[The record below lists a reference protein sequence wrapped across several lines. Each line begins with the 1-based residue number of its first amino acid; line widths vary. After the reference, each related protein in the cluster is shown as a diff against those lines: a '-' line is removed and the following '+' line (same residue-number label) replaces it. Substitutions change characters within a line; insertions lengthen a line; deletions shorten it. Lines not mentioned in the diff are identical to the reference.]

1 MVMESGNQKAP
12 PRGIP
17 GRLFV
22 IPFSLVLAFLL
33 WLVFSMAVRFQTI
46 MTQLETTRAAW
57 PAASNLFSARYTA
70 IDAESQKPDEWKEQF
85 LDLRKQFLASTQF
98 DSQSQVIHRLE
109 ELLAKHREQVPNI
122 GELDSLQ
129 PELAKVRQL
138 EEQRQTLQSD
148 FVGKC
153 TVSGLR
159 LKLPPVFLL
168 QD

>member
-1 MVMESGNQKAP
+1 MESGNQKAP

-22 IPFSLVLAFLL
+22 IPFGLVLAFLL

-46 MTQLETTRAAW
+46 MRQLETTRAAW
-57 PAASNLFSARYTA
+57 PAASNLFSARYAA
-70 IDAESQKPDEWKEQF
+70 IDAAVQQPDEWEKQF

-98 DSQSQVIHRLE
+98 DSQSQVINRLE
-109 ELLAKHREQVPNI
+109 ELLAKNREQVPDI

>member
-1 MVMESGNQKAP
+1 MESGNQRTA

-22 IPFSLVLAFLL
+22 IPFSFVLAFLL

-57 PAASNLFSARYTA
+57 PAASNLFSARYAA
-70 IDAESQKPDEWKEQF
+70 IDAVGQQPEEWKEQF

-98 DSQSQVIHRLE
+98 DSQSQVINRLE
-109 ELLAKHREQVPNI
+109 ELIAKHREHVPNI
-122 GELDSLQ
+122 GDLDSLQ

-138 EEQRQTLQSD
+138 EKQRQTLQSD

-153 TVSGLR
+153 TISGLR

>member
-1 MVMESGNQKAP
+1 MESGNQIAVR
-12 PRGIP
+12 RGIP

-46 MTQLETTRAAW
+46 MTQLETTRTAW
-57 PAASNLFSARYTA
+57 PAASNLFSARYAA
-70 IDAESQKPDEWKEQF
+70 IDAAGQQPDEWKEQF

-98 DSQSQVIHRLE
+98 DSQSQVIKKME
-109 ELLAKHREQVPNI
+109 ELIVQHGASLPNAVV
-122 GELDSLQ
+122 LDPHQ
-129 PELAKVRQL
+129 PELSKVREHETRRL
-138 EEQRQTLQSD
+138 SLQSD

-153 TVSGLR
+153 TVAGLR
-159 LKLPPVFLL
+159 LKLPPVFVL